1 MINFQRFINENINE
15 AKPAG
20 LSKKETLKVA
30 QKFAKALTKLD
41 GMKYTVNSDYEE
53 DSFDLDIEDQDDV
66 DPRTTGEYAG
76 GSYNINADGSV
87 VNMAVWNKKNS
98 SPVYGNMDDD
108 INTIIKTIKNL
119 KESVVTEA
127 FSRMSNDAIG
137 NELYAATQELTAY
150 YDWLK
155 AGNDSGKGKS
165 IDHIISLLKKC
176 KSSIKRFNDK
186 EETIGTE
193 YEAPAM
199 ESVVTEAKFVKDFNR
214 DVLDAK
220 TKEEVLELY
229 PNAEFFIGK
238 SDHFFGEFDE
248 NLFFKAYYTKGQ
260 KEFEIKS
267 VYSEKGSNYVHLYNE
282 SVVNENYEV
291 IFSDGMAQMKKFRNE
306 RQALDFMNNEIASNK
321 RLRDIAVYKPGMHS
335 TTQTELV
342 VKFWGEGSYLDNVS
356 KRDKDLAAKKLEE
369 STVKE
374 SLNEA
379 KKFYSTKEIA
389 KISNAA
395 GDIVVDAK
403 YAIQDLGVAY
413 GDKVPA
419 KELDKVLTNYDLE
432 IEDLTESIV
441 TESKVTLKRRYT
453 ENHPA
458 VTAGK
463 FAKVRNK
470 VLEAIADGTITQE
483 EFDNILS
490 ELSNNA
496 KRWSKNNSKYFT
508 ISEEGIS
515 LSKFGKRVLNSIT
528 VNEATTEN
536 PEIWVPSG
544 FDKAI
549 TKLPNSQITRDV
561 VLKVAK
567 KHKVNPDDAIAYVE
581 YGWMLDLNE
590 NTNKNMKTQFIYES
604 FSEFANSLNES
615 VDTELNE
622 AFKSS
627 KLRNLMNMDQA
638 SAYGKQKNL
647 ASAFYGMSK
656 VKLDQVGDESLVDV
670 DPKTA
675 YKQYAN
681 NKDFVVFYIVD
692 NEKENPY
699 ADREGKY
706 SLKPGILALSR
717 AKDFLSVSYDRRA
730 SRNSKNAKYTL
741 DKDTGS
747 AVGGNK
753 NYKGYGATGISS
765 IKRAAELAD
774 RAIVFNLV
782 AGSPSSKEDISA
794 RIQAK
799 EGAIAF
805 KSAEDFK
812 DANRKRYQ
820 EILAAKA
827 AALPLDKMVEDAI
840 NQLTAQMQAGI
851 KSGEKTQYGE
861 IKVGQSSKGR
871 DVKVT
876 DVANHMNSILRDYE
890 RYVSYIAQAEKEKEE
905 GYSSN
910 YYERESK
917 NYAKSVKDGV
927 KKIKKFDYAW

>member
-1 MINFQRFINENINE
+1 MNFKSFLSENNKDYASLLEGTMSDIHQLAGESKDIESFTKDFFKQFGAKIKKTADSVEWVESLYTDMTNE
-15 AKPAG
+15 AY
-20 LSKKETLKVA
+20 
-30 QKFAKALTKLD
+30 D
-41 GMKYTVNSDYEE
+41 G
-53 DSFDLDIEDQDDV
+53 
-66 DPRTTGEYAG
+66 
-76 GSYNINADGSV
+76 
-87 VNMAVWNKKNS
+87 NMADFRYEFPMKFEEATGNSTKAIKK
-98 SPVYGNMDDD
+98 MA
-108 INTIIKTIKNL
+108 K
-119 KESVVTEA
+119 
-127 FSRMSNDAIG
+127 
-137 NELYAATQELTAY
+137 
-150 YDWLK
+150 
-155 AGNDSGKGKS
+155 KGKNGYEVRTS
-165 IDHIISLLKKC
+165 TYMSRPEMEEVGKIMNLEVVDYKKG
-176 KSSIKRFNDK
+176 SNVAI
-186 EETIGTE
+186 TV
-193 YEAPAM
+193 YESA
-199 ESVVTEAKFVKDFNR
+199 VTEAKFVKDFNR
-214 DVLDAK
+214 DVLNAK

-238 SDHFFGEFDE
+238 SDHFFGELDG
-248 NLFFKAYYTKGQ
+248 NLFFKAYYTKAQ

-267 VYSEKGSNYVHLYNE
+267 VYSQKGSNYVHLYNE
-282 SVVNENYEV
+282 SVV
-291 IFSDGMAQMKKFRNE
+291 S
-306 RQALDFMNNEIASNK
+306 
-321 RLRDIAVYKPGMHS
+321 
-335 TTQTELV
+335 
-342 VKFWGEGSYLDNVS
+342 
-356 KRDKDLAAKKLEE
+356 
-369 STVKE
+369 
-374 SLNEA
+374 
-379 KKFYSTKEIA
+379 
-389 KISNAA
+389 
-395 GDIVVDAK
+395 
-403 YAIQDLGVAY
+403 
-413 GDKVPA
+413 
-419 KELDKVLTNYDLE
+419 
-432 IEDLTESIV
+432 
-441 TESKVTLKRRYT
+441 ESKVTLKRRYT

-528 VNEATTEN
+528 VNEATDAN

-549 TKLPNSQITRDV
+549 AKLPNSQITRDV

-567 KHKVNPDDAIAYVE
+567 KHKVNPDEAIAYVE
-581 YGWMLDLNE
+581 YGWSLDLNE
-590 NTNKNMKTQFIYES
+590 NENTNMKTQFIYES
-604 FSEFANSLNES
+604 FSEFVNSLGESTEAVVVTEAVNNKAYVKAGKLGYNDQFLAKRSLSWTLSVDLGLKASNEFVGPWLGFDHVSMYAIGKNGGTILADALSGKYTYDELKDAAADFLGIKESVVNEAKFKVGQYIKSKNDSDRFNGDVYDRTNDVDGSEILKNSSFEIYEIGKDEVILWSDADEVEYSIDPDDLKYFVKES

-647 ASAFYGMSK
+647 PSAFYGMSK

-681 NKDFVVFYIVD
+681 NRDFVVFYIVD

-699 ADREGKY
+699 ADREGRY

-717 AKDFLSVSYDRRA
+717 AKDFLSVSYDQRA
-730 SRNSKNAKYTL
+730 SRSSKTQKYTL
-741 DKDTGS
+741 GKDTGS

-782 AGSPSSKEDISA
+782 AGSPSSKEDIQS
-794 RIQAK
+794 RIEAK

-805 KSAEDFK
+805 KSAKDFK

-820 EILAAKA
+820 EILATKA
-827 AALPLDKMVEDAI
+827 SNLPLDKMVEDAI

-861 IKVGQSSKGR
+861 IKVGQNSKGR

-890 RYVSYIAQAEKEKEE
+890 RYVSYIAQAEQEKES
-905 GYSSN
+905 GYSSG

-917 NYAKSVKDGV
+917 NYAKSLKDGV

>member
-1 MINFQRFINENINE
+1 MNFKSFLSENNKDYASLLEGTMSDIHQLAGESKDIESFTKDFFKQFGAKIKKTADSVEWVESLYTDMTNE
-15 AKPAG
+15 AYDGNMADFKYEFPTKFEEATG
-20 LSKKETLKVA
+20 NSTKAIKKMSKKGKNGYEVRTSTYMSEPEMKLVADAMGMELK
-30 QKFAKALTKLD
+30 
-41 GMKYTVNSDYEE
+41 
-53 DSFDLDIEDQDDV
+53 
-66 DPRTTGEYAG
+66 
-76 GSYNINADGSV
+76 SYLKSTNIAISV
-87 VNMAVWNKKNS
+87 
-98 SPVYGNMDDD
+98 
-108 INTIIKTIKNL
+108 
-119 KESVVTEA
+119 
-127 FSRMSNDAIG
+127 F
-137 NELYAATQELTAY
+137 
-150 YDWLK
+150 
-155 AGNDSGKGKS
+155 
-165 IDHIISLLKKC
+165 
-176 KSSIKRFNDK
+176 
-186 EETIGTE
+186 
-193 YEAPAM
+193 
-199 ESVVTEAKFVKDFNR
+199 
-214 DVLDAK
+214 
-220 TKEEVLELY
+220 
-229 PNAEFFIGK
+229 
-238 SDHFFGEFDE
+238 
-248 NLFFKAYYTKGQ
+248 
-260 KEFEIKS
+260 
-267 VYSEKGSNYVHLYNE
+267 E
-282 SVVNENYEV
+282 SVVNEARYNKKSLLKKLGDADDATIQTGNGKEYIIYNPDSNNDDNAAMWNDNSV
-291 IFSDGMAQMKKFRNE
+291 FAVDQDGE
-306 RQALDFMNNEIASNK
+306 EHEIAYK
-321 RLRDIAVYKPGMHS
+321 DIG
-335 TTQTELV
+335 LV
-342 VKFWGEGSYLDNVS
+342 MV
-356 KRDKDLAAKKLEE
+356 E
-369 STVKE
+369 SV
-374 SLNEA
+374 
-379 KKFYSTKEIA
+379 
-389 KISNAA
+389 
-395 GDIVVDAK
+395 
-403 YAIQDLGVAY
+403 
-413 GDKVPA
+413 
-419 KELDKVLTNYDLE
+419 TN
-432 IEDLTESIV
+432 
-441 TESKVTLKRRYT
+441 ESKVTLKRRYT

-458 VTAGK
+458 KTAGK

-528 VNEATTEN
+528 VNEATEVN

-549 TKLPNSQITRDV
+549 AKLPNSQITRDV

-567 KHKVNPDDAIAYVE
+567 KHKVNPDEAIAYVE

-590 NTNKNMKTQFIYES
+590 NTNTNMKTQFIYES
-604 FSEFANSLNES
+604 FSEFVNSLNES
-615 VDTELNE
+615 VESVVVNEAVNNKAYVKAGKLGYNDQFLAKRSLSWTLSVDLGLKASDEFVGPWLGFDHVSMYAIGKNGGTILADALTDKYTYDELKAAAADFLGIKESVDVELNE

-638 SAYGKQKNL
+638 SAYGKQKNF

-681 NKDFVVFYIVD
+681 NRDFVVFYIVD

-699 ADREGKY
+699 ADREGRY

-717 AKDFLSVSYDRRA
+717 AKDFLSVSYDQRA
-730 SRNSKNAKYTL
+730 SKNSKNAKYTL
-741 DKDTGS
+741 GKDAGS

-782 AGSPSSKEDISA
+782 AGSPTSQDDIAA
-794 RIQAK
+794 RIEAK

-805 KSAEDFK
+805 KSHVDFK
-812 DANRKRYQ
+812 RANTQRYQ

-827 AALPLDKMVEDAI
+827 SKLPLDKMVEDAI

-861 IKVGQSSKGR
+861 IKVGQNSKGR

-890 RYVSYIAQAEKEKEE
+890 RYVSYIAQAEKDKED
-905 GYSSN
+905 GYSTG

-917 NYAKSVKDGV
+917 NYAKSLKDNV